1 MACVRS
7 LVKYGTVQGLDP
19 QEERLII
26 TTGSFISKFIKEPDK
41 LRVTDDFVFDKI
53 CDFCS
58 YGRVDKKK
66 EPKR

>member
-1 MACVRS
+1 
-7 LVKYGTVQGLDP
+7 LLDP

-26 TTGSFISKFIKEPDK
+26 TMGTFISEFIKEPDK
-41 LRVTDDFVFDKI
+41 LRVTDDFVFDQI

-58 YGRVDKKK
+58 YARVDRKS